1 MDVEVVNDI
10 HESGFVS

>member
-1 MDVEVVNDI
+1 MDVEVVNDF